1 MVSLRI
7 VHGWI
12 EFDENVTN
20 LDALPVVNMNR
31 STHADFERLDD
42 LGAAAGNDL
51 AWRRCHNIDR
61 SQACPSQRDTEEVND
76 RRPDGAPDRRGR
88 RLGRLKRR
96 REATERGPPAA
107 RPPAS
112 GHER

>member
-12 EFDENVTN
+12 EFNENVTN
-20 LDALPVVNMNR
+20 LDALPVVNVNR
-31 STHADFERLDD
+31 SDHADFERLDD

-61 SQACPSQRDTEEVND
+61 SQACPSQRDTEEGND
-76 RRPDGAPDRRGR
+76 RRPNRAPDRRGR
-88 RLGRLKRR
+88 RLDDLKRR
-96 REATERGPPAA
+96 RQEGELVPAA
-107 RPPAS
+107 AS
-112 GHER
+112 PRG